1 MRRGFK
7 MAVNWGVVGAG
18 GIASR
23 RTIPEG
29 ITKADNAKL
38 VAVMDVDASCAK
50 EAGSKYQVKY
60 YTKEDE
66 LIKDKEVQAV
76 YIATPVHLH
85 HGQVIKS
92 ANIGKHILC
101 EKPMALT
108 LKECEEMLKVCQK
121 NKVK

>member
-1 MRRGFK
+1 

-29 ITKADNAKL
+29 ITKAENARL
-38 VAVMDVDASCAK
+38 VAVMDVDAACAK
-50 EAGSKYQVKY
+50 EIGTKYNVRY

-66 LIKDKEVQAV
+66 LIKDKEVHAV

-85 HGQVIKS
+85 YGQVIKA
-92 ANIGKHILC
+92 ANVGKHILC
-101 EKPMALT
+101 EKPLALT
-108 LKECEEMLKVCQK
+108 LKKCD
-121 NKVK
+121 